1 MFVKSSIPLCSSSS
15 YEHDWVDN
23 LCSCWSGHSMVIYSM
38 TKSLHGNIY
47 SEGKMKGNGFSQ
59 DFR

>member
-1 MFVKSSIPLCSSSS
+1 
-15 YEHDWVDN
+15 
-23 LCSCWSGHSMVIYSM
+23 MVIYSM
-38 TKSLHGNIY
+38 AKSLHGNIY